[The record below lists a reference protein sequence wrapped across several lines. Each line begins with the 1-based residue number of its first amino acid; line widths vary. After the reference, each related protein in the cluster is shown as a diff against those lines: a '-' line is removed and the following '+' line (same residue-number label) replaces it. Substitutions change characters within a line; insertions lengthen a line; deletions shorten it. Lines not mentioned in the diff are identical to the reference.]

1 MKPNKKL
8 PKNTALVHDW
18 FLSNSIGGS
27 EKVTFTFDKF
37 LLENFIEADI
47 FSLIEDFSKNRKNI
61 FDNRFIHTSFI
72 QKIPFGKNNIQYFL
86 PIIPFAIEQLDLS
99 NYDLII
105 SSSHLAAKGVL
116 SSPDQLHISYIH
128 TPMRYAWD
136 QMNTYLKHS
145 NLSKNG
151 LEILIRLIL
160 FKLRQWDL
168 ASANRPDFL
177 IANSNFTRR
186 RIQKYWGLESEV
198 IHPPVDTKRFIF
210 NNSRENFYLSVNRL
224 VPNKRVDLIIKAF
237 NKLGLPLVIIG
248 DGSEKQKL
256 KKLANKNVK
265 ILGSQPN
272 YVVEE
277 MYSRCRGFVYAG
289 IEDFGIAPLEAMAS
303 GAPVIAFAKG
313 GVLDTVK
320 CINKCSKGDPPTGL
334 LFKKQ
339 TLSDIVDTISWY
351 ENNKIWR
358 KFCSSDLNSFAQ
370 NFNEENFLEKI
381 GLFINQKWDIF
392 QKNKSIIHSNLN

>member
-1 MKPNKKL
+1 M
-8 PKNTALVHDW
+8 
-18 FLSNSIGGS
+18 
-27 EKVTFTFDKF
+27 
-37 LLENFIEADI
+37 
-47 FSLIEDFSKNRKNI
+47 
-61 FDNRFIHTSFI
+61 
-72 QKIPFGKNNIQYFL
+72 
-86 PIIPFAIEQLDLS
+86 
-99 NYDLII
+99 
-105 SSSHLAAKGVL
+105 
-116 SSPDQLHISYIH
+116 
-128 TPMRYAWD
+128 
-136 QMNTYLKHS
+136 
-145 NLSKNG
+145 
-151 LEILIRLIL
+151 
-160 FKLRQWDL
+160 
-168 ASANRPDFL
+168 ASANSLIL

-198 IHPPVDTKRFIF
+198 IHLCWYKRFIF

-339 TLSDIVDTISWY
+339 TLSDLIP
-351 ENNKIWR
+351 
-358 KFCSSDLNSFAQ
+358 
-370 NFNEENFLEKI
+370 
-381 GLFINQKWDIF
+381 
-392 QKNKSIIHSNLN
+392 